1 MKSHRGRPIIH
12 SLRYVP
18 LVITTVWAIF
28 PLYWFFLLSIKDP
41 LTFLSVPPSFVF
53 NPTNMAYVDAFVA
66 RTKFIKYLVNSVII
80 ASMSLG
86 ISLLLGLPAAYSFA
100 RFKFRGRQDLLFWM
114 LTLRMVPPIVVV
126 LPIYL
131 IWRKLGLLDTWI
143 GVAIV
148 YLTFNV
154 PFTIW
159 MLKSFIQEVPSTLD
173 EAAMVDGCSRIQAFL
188 RVVLPLCAPGLAV
201 TGVFCFIFSWNEF
214 LFALILTSRD
224 AKTLTVGALDF
235 WTNVTVQ
242 WNTIAAISTVALI
255 PPMIVS
261 YIFSK
266 YLVKGMTLGAIK

>member
-1 MKSHRGRPIIH
+1 
-12 SLRYVP
+12 
-18 LVITTVWAIF
+18 
-28 PLYWFFLLSIKDP
+28 
-41 LTFLSVPPSFVF
+41 VPPSFVF

>member
-1 MKSHRGRPIIH
+1 
-12 SLRYVP
+12 
-18 LVITTVWAIF
+18 
-28 PLYWFFLLSIKDP
+28 
-41 LTFLSVPPSFVF
+41 
-53 NPTNMAYVDAFVA
+53 
-66 RTKFIKYLVNSVII
+66 
-80 ASMSLG
+80 
-86 ISLLLGLPAAYSFA
+86 
-100 RFKFRGRQDLLFWM
+100 
-114 LTLRMVPPIVVV
+114 MVPPIVVV